1 MRTINKILTND
12 EIYHIAVDLLNSFSD
27 SDENTYLP
35 AAVAFSLQKNR
46 NTILNIASE
55 IENHR
60 VNILTKYSINIQ
72 DDQLQIDP
80 AKVDLAN
87 KELKDLLDIE
97 QEVKIY
103 TFKIEEVLEVKFTP
117 AQMNAI
123 LFMIDEE

>member
-46 NTILNIASE
+46 SIILNIASE